1 MKRTGVMCAAQLVG
15 ALIVF
20 GLIGCAGDATKKTVT
35 VDGSSTVFPVSE
47 AAAEEFQKAN
57 RGIKVTVALSGTGG
71 GFKKFGRGDIDI
83 SDASRPIMAKEIE
96 ECKKNDIDFIEL
108 PVCFDALTVVVN
120 KENDFVDHLTVDELK
135 MMWSKESKDKITKWS
150 DIRKSWP
157 KEKFILFGP
166 GTDSGTFDYFTEA
179 INGKAGNSRD
189 DYTAS
194 EDDNVL
200 VTGVAKNKYALG
212 YFGFAYYAPNKDKLK
227 AIPIQWSKGKVKE
240 PVEPSSEGIIQGT
253 YAPLSRP
260 LFIYVNKKAAT
271 DRAEVKKFVE
281 FYLENAAALARRKKY
296 VPLPEKVYEVVRE
309 RFKEMKTGTAFGG
322 VPEVGVPIEDI
333 MKRELK

>member
-212 YFGFAYYAPNKDKLK
+212 AEQGQAQGHPH
-227 AIPIQWSKGKVKE
+227 PVVQGQGKGAGRTQQRGHYPGDLRTAV
-240 PVEPSSEGIIQGT
+240 P
-253 YAPLSRP
+253 
-260 LFIYVNKKAAT
+260 
-271 DRAEVKKFVE
+271 
-281 FYLENAAALARRKKY
+281 AALHLRQQEGGDRPSGGEEVRR
-296 VPLPEKVYEVVRE
+296 VLSGERRRPGPTQEVRAAPGE
-309 RFKEMKTGTAFGG
+309 G
-322 VPEVGVPIEDI
+322 
-333 MKRELK
+333 L